1 MSKLNK
7 VIIGISGGIA
17 AYKIPLLIRLFQR
30 QNIAVQVVATKNALN
45 FVTPLTLEVLSQ
57 TKLYS
62 DVFEQ
67 PEKYDTRHISITD
80 DADAMIVAPATANVL
95 AKFAHGIAD
104 DALTTT
110 YLSFE
115 KTVFIAPA
123 MNTKMY
129 QHPATVE
136 NINKLRSRGVY
147 FIEPEEGFLACGTI
161 GIGRMAEPEAIFQSV
176 INFFASAQILK
187 NKKVL
192 VTAGPTYEPID
203 PVRYI
208 GNHSSGKMGYAIA
221 EAFIQAGATVKLI
234 TGPVHLT
241 PPAGVAVE
249 AVITA
254 DQMLQACLRQASEF
268 DIIVMAAAVADYTP
282 EIRSEHKLKKQ
293 QDILTVTLRPTVDIL
308 AELGK
313 QKKHHQ
319 ILIGFALETEHH
331 LEYARKKLIE
341 KKADCI
347 ILNPLEKDSG
357 FGTDTNK
364 ITFVTQ
370 STTLELPLMSKK
382 DAAREIVN
390 FIYEHFIQQK
400 Q

>member
-1 MSKLNK
+1 M
-7 VIIGISGGIA
+7 
-17 AYKIPLLIRLFQR
+17 
-30 QNIAVQVVATKNALN
+30 
-45 FVTPLTLEVLSQ
+45 
-57 TKLYS
+57 
-62 DVFEQ
+62 
-67 PEKYDTRHISITD
+67 
-80 DADAMIVAPATANVL
+80 
-95 AKFAHGIAD
+95 
-104 DALTTT
+104 
-110 YLSFE
+110 
-115 KTVFIAPA
+115 
-123 MNTKMY
+123 
-129 QHPATVE
+129 
-136 NINKLRSRGVY
+136 
-147 FIEPEEGFLACGTI
+147 
-161 GIGRMAEPEAIFQSV
+161 
-176 INFFASAQILK
+176 
-187 NKKVL
+187 L

-341 KKADCI
+341 KKLIA
-347 ILNPLEKDSG
+347 S
-357 FGTDTNK
+357 
-364 ITFVTQ
+364 
-370 STTLELPLMSKK
+370 
-382 DAAREIVN
+382 
-390 FIYEHFIQQK
+390 Y
-400 Q
+400 

>member
-293 QDILTVTLRPTVDIL
+293 QDILTVTLRPTADIL